1 MLECIIL
8 TLEKAYLKN
17 NYLLAIANIMKAVI
31 NEGMDTL
38 KDFWFE
44 FIGKIVVRIGNFIYG

>member
-8 TLEKAYLKN
+8 TLKKADLKN
-17 NYLLAIANIMKAVI
+17 NYQLVLAIANVIKAVI

-38 KDFWFE
+38 KDF
-44 FIGKIVVRIGNFIYG
+44 